1 GDRQEFEN
9 ARLLDAEI
17 RRILEAR
24 RNVRNIDVLAFVEG
38 ERWPRLLAS
47 SSVAWRAALSSS
59 QLKDLRERRV
69 IARLVRGADGRH
81 WGAIAPIE
89 LDDAV
94 AGGVAVEF
102 SLAFADE
109 QFAGVRF
116 ASLAIAGASALV
128 AVLLIGLVVRR
139 LVDAPIREFLR
150 IIGDVERGARGA
162 RLSVTRRDEFG
173 MLATHFNRMLEE
185 LERARVAQEE
195 QVRQGTAELA
205 ERYGEVTRLNELLFQ
220 TQRRLR
226 HSDRLA
232 LLGRT
237 MAMVAH
243 EVGTPLHSIAGHL
256 ELLAQ
261 ELPAEVLRGSP
272 ERRLAV
278 VRSQLA
284 RVTDTIEQ
292 LLAATR
298 RPAGPRAPADLVLVV
313 REVLNLVSPAVP
325 ARPGPRRGGAGA
337 APARVGGRAPDP
349 AGAAQRHHQRARCD
363 ARGRHAPR
371 PDCGRAAGRAR
382 LGAGIDRRHRPRHP
396 ARPPEK
402 DLRAVLHDQGAGQ
415 GGGARA
421 VHHPAGHPRSR
432 GRHPAGGGRPGGAE
446 GPTGP
451 PRARGG

>member
-195 QVRQGTAELA
+195 QVRQATAELA

-220 TQRRLR
+220 MQRRLR
-226 HSDRLA
+226 QSDRLA

-261 ELPAEVLRGSP
+261 ELPEEVLRGSP
-272 ERRLAV
+272 HPRLGGAP
-278 VRSQLA
+278 
-284 RVTDTIEQ
+284 DTIEQ
-292 LLAATR
+292 LRAAPR
-298 RPAGPRAPADLVLVV
+298 RPAGSRAPADLVLAL
-313 REVLNLVSPAVP
+313 REVLDLVSPGVAAARVRVEANLAPLPPVSADATQIQQALLNVITNALDAMREGGTLRVRTAVGRRDGHDW
-325 ARPGPRRGGAGA
+325 ARVSIGAPGPGTPPDPLKQIFEPFFTTKELGKGAGLGLFITQQVV
-337 APARVGGRAPDP
+337 RDHGGD
-349 AGAAQRHHQRARCD
+349 
-363 ARGRHAPR
+363 
-371 PDCGRAAGRAR
+371 
-382 LGAGIDRRHRPRHP
+382 IDV
-396 ARPPEK
+396 E
-402 DLRAVLHDQGAGQ
+402 
-415 GGGARA
+415 
-421 VHHPAGHPRSR
+421 
-432 GRHPAGGGRPGGAE
+432 
-446 GPTGP
+446 TGP
-451 PRARGG
+451 ETGTT